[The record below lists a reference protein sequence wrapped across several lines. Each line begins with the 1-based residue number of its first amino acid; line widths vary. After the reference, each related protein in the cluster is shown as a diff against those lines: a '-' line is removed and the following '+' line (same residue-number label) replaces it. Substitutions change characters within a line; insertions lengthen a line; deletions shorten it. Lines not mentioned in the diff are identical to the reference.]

1 MTLEQLKVFVAVARA
16 LHMTRAAEA
25 LHMTQSAVSA
35 SVAALEASCGVALF
49 HRVGRRI
56 ELTEAGH
63 AFVPEAEAVLARAA
77 AAETVLA
84 DLSGLRRG
92 RLALEASQTIA
103 NYWLGPVLNRFHTLY
118 PDIALSV
125 VIGNTTQVTAAVR
138 EGNADLGFVEGEVEE
153 PLLARTA
160 VPGDRLV
167 LVAAAGSPFAKRR
180 AIAPADLFEM
190 PFVLREPGSGT
201 RQVFE
206 DALKASGLDPAGL
219 RVVLELPSNEA
230 VVSAVA
236 AGAGATVI
244 SDLVAAAGLATGTL
258 RQLPLTFPARRFYVL
273 RHADRYHS
281 RAAQALMALI
291 REPAEG
297 ATIPATGA
305 AAAPVSRP
313 RSRARR

>member
-1 MTLEQLKVFVAVARA
+1 MTLEQLKVFVAVARV
-16 LHMTRAAEA
+16 LHMTRAAEG

-56 ELTEAGH
+56 ELTQAGH
-63 AFVPEAEAVLARAA
+63 AFVPEAEGVLARAA

-92 RLALEASQTIA
+92 RLALQASQTIA
-103 NYWLGPVLNRFHTLY
+103 NYWLGPVLHRFHALY

-125 VIGNTTQVTAAVR
+125 VIGNTAQVTAAVR
-138 EGNADLGFVEGEVEE
+138 EGTADLGFVEGEVEE

-167 LVAAAGSPFAKRR
+167 LVTAAGSPFADRR
-180 AIAPADLFEM
+180 AIAPSDLFEM
-190 PFVLREPGSGT
+190 PLVLREAGSGT

-206 DALKASGLDPAGL
+206 DALRASSLDPAGL
-219 RVVLELPSNEA
+219 KVALELPSNEA

-244 SDLVAAAGLATGTL
+244 SDLVAAAGLAAGTL
-258 RQLPLTFPARRFYVL
+258 RQLPLTFPVRRFYAL

-281 RAAQALMALI
+281 RAAQALLALV
-291 REPAEG
+291 REPDG
-297 ATIPATGA
+297 AGTA
-305 AAAPVSRP
+305 APAAPVSSPRP
-313 RSRARR
+313 RVRR